1 VRGGVLIFALFS
13 ALAAAFAAPSACH
26 GAGSVVKGLSGRLE
40 VPDDREP
47 LTWGRD
53 VFVPL
58 IRDASTAELRLMAV
72 FYNPERP
79 SAIINDRL
87 VYEGGT
93 VDGQKVV
100 DIGRSHVIL
109 LGEVGEI
116 RLEIAG
122 VPGLTDDREDVP
134 TKR

>member
-1 VRGGVLIFALFS
+1 MSPFFLL
-13 ALAAAFAAPSACH
+13 LAALISAGFSPVPSAAAEG
-26 GAGSVVKGLSGRLE
+26 GAGGLSGRLE
-40 VPDDREP
+40 VPDDRKP

-58 IRDASTAELRLMAV
+58 VRDAAATELRLMAV
-72 FYNPERP
+72 FYNAERP

-87 VYEGGT
+87 VYEGGI

-122 VPGLTDDREDVP
+122 VPGLTADDGGDVP
-134 TKR
+134 ANR